1 MSWVLPFASYYL
13 PLAEYLP
20 IEMMSRIGGMG
31 NAMSFGKSNARIY
44 VEAQTGIS
52 FDDVAGQDEAKEA
65 LSEVVD
71 FLHNPA
77 KYKEIGAKIP
87 KGVLL
92 GRSSGNGQ
100 NTAGK
105 GGGR

>member
-1 MSWVLPFASYYL
+1 
-13 PLAEYLP
+13 
-20 IEMMSRIGGMG
+20 MG

-77 KYKEIGAKIP
+77 KYREIGAKIP

-92 GRSSGNGQ
+92 VGPPGTGK
-100 NTAGK
+100 TLLAK